1 MVARCFIQLVMM
13 PTLGGGGGEGLALR
27 GKGEE
32 QEYGYVCGKKGCQ

>member
-13 PTLGGGGGEGLALR
+13 PTLGGEGLALR

-32 QEYGYVCGKKGCQ
+32 QEYGYVGEQKGCQ